1 MIPEK
6 IGRYEIKGELG
17 RGGMATVYRGY
28 DPRFKREVAIKVLP
42 REFQHDPQFRARFER
57 EAEVIAALEHP
68 AIVPVHDYG
77 EDAEAGQPYI
87 VMRLMTGG
95 SLAERLEKGPATV
108 TETARIFNRIA
119 PALDRAHARGIIHRD
134 LKPGN
139 ILFDDDDNPYISD
152 FGIAKLTEGGSTF
165 TGSGVVGTP
174 AYMSPEQARGEKHID
189 GRSDIYA
196 LGAIVFQ
203 MLTGKFPYEADTPMG
218 IIVKHITDPVP
229 HILDANAELPSG
241 CEDLIQKA
249 MAKRPADRFPKA
261 VDMSG
266 TLDSIAT
273 GTYTPAVVP
282 PTLQVDRA
290 TVDAATRVVQQAQDA
305 KKAEQERIARER
317 AEAEAKAEQ
326 ERIARERAEAERLAK
341 ERAAR
346 AEAERIAKQAARPE
360 AERTVRE
367 KAETGP
373 TPKRQPTIEAA
384 ARQTIATPK
393 LAEAPTRKPGAN
405 TGLIIGG
412 AVVIMLCVVG
422 GIPAIAVSI
431 NTLRS
436 ARQTATPVQMA
447 IPATGIAGSS
457 NEQIAFVSKR
467 DGNSEIYTMRLDGSA
482 LTRITNNPAED
493 VYPAWSPDGSK
504 LAFASNRDGNFEI
517 YISDSS
523 GLTRV
528 TNNPA
533 DDLYPAWSADGG
545 KLAFA
550 SYRDGN
556 FEIYISDSTGLTRVT
571 NNPADDLY
579 PDWSPD
585 GGKLAFASNRDG
597 NFEIYINDS
606 TGLTRVTNNSADDLY
621 PAWSPDGGKL
631 AFASNRDGN
640 SEIYISD
647 SSGLTRVTN
656 NSADD
661 LYPAWSPDGG
671 KLAFASDRDG
681 NFEIYISAS
690 SGLTRMTNNAT
701 EDTDPAWHP

>member
-6 IGRYEIKGELG
+6 IGRYEIKSELG
-17 RGGMATVYRGY
+17 RGGMANVYRGY
-28 DPRFKREVAIKVLP
+28 DPRFKREVAIKLLP
-42 REFQHDPQFRARFER
+42 HEFLRDPNFRARFER

-68 AIVPVHDYG
+68 AIVPVYDYG
-77 EDAEAGQPYI
+77 EEDGQPYL

-119 PALDRAHARGIIHRD
+119 PALDRAHTRGIIHRD

-229 HILDANAELPSG
+229 HILDANADLPSG

-261 VDMSG
+261 VDMSR

-273 GTYTPAVVP
+273 GRYTPTTTP
-282 PTLQVDRA
+282 PTLQVDRTTIESVA
-290 TVDAATRVVQQAQDA
+290 QVQQAA
-305 KKAEQERIARER
+305 EEPEKAERIARER
-317 AEAEAKAEQ
+317 AEAQARADQ
-326 ERIARERAEAERLAK
+326 ERIAREKAEAERLAK

-384 ARQTIATPK
+384 ARQTIAAPK
-393 LAEAPTRKPGAN
+393 LAEAPTKKINPNMA
-405 TGLIIGG
+405 LIIGG
-412 AVVIMLCVVG
+412 VIVVMLCAVG
-422 GIPAIAVSI
+422 GIAAIAFSA

-436 ARQTATPVQMA
+436 ARQTATPAQIA

-533 DDLYPAWSADGG
+533 DDLYPAWSPNGG

-571 NNPADDLY
+571 NNSADDLY

-681 NFEIYISAS
+681 NFEIYISDS

-701 EDTDPAWHP
+701 EDADPAWHP

>member
-1 MIPEK
+1 MTPEK
-6 IGRYEIKGELG
+6 IGRYEIRAELG
-17 RGGMATVYRGY
+17 RGGMANVYRGY
-28 DPRFKREVAIKVLP
+28 DPRFKREVAVKLLP
-42 REFQHDPQFRARFER
+42 VEFLRDPQFRARFER

-68 AIVPVHDYG
+68 AIVPVYDYG

-95 SLAERLEKGPATV
+95 SLAERLERGPLSLA
-108 TETARIFNRIA
+108 ETARIFSRLA

-229 HILDANAELPSG
+229 HILDANADLPSG

-261 VDMSG
+261 VDLSR
-266 TLDSIAT
+266 TLESIAT

-290 TVDAATRVVQQAQDA
+290 TIESAAQV
-305 KKAEQERIARER
+305 EQRAR
-317 AEAEAKAEQ
+317 EAEAKAEQ
-326 ERIARERAEAERLAK
+326 ERIAREEAAAARLERERAEREHAERVAK
-341 ERAAR
+341 EAAQAQAERARMQSHSAAAFQAAQAQAERAA
-346 AEAERIAKQAARPE
+346 
-360 AERTVRE
+360 RE

-393 LAEAPTRKPGAN
+393 LAEAPTKKTNPNMAV
-405 TGLIIGG
+405 IIGSVI
-412 AVVIMLCVVG
+412 VVMLCAVG
-422 GIPAIAVSI
+422 GIAAIAFSA

-457 NEQIAFVSKR
+457 NEQIAFVS
-467 DGNSEIYTMRLDGSA
+467 N
-482 LTRITNNPAED
+482 
-493 VYPAWSPDGSK
+493 
-504 LAFASNRDGNFEI
+504 
-517 YISDSS
+517 
-523 GLTRV
+523 
-528 TNNPA
+528 
-533 DDLYPAWSADGG
+533 
-545 KLAFA
+545 
-550 SYRDGN
+550 
-556 FEIYISDSTGLTRVT
+556 
-571 NNPADDLY
+571 
-579 PDWSPD
+579 
-585 GGKLAFASNRDG
+585 
-597 NFEIYINDS
+597 
-606 TGLTRVTNNSADDLY
+606 
-621 PAWSPDGGKL
+621 
-631 AFASNRDGN
+631 
-640 SEIYISD
+640 
-647 SSGLTRVTN
+647 
-656 NSADD
+656 
-661 LYPAWSPDGG
+661 
-671 KLAFASDRDG
+671 
-681 NFEIYISAS
+681 
-690 SGLTRMTNNAT
+690 
-701 EDTDPAWHP
+701 